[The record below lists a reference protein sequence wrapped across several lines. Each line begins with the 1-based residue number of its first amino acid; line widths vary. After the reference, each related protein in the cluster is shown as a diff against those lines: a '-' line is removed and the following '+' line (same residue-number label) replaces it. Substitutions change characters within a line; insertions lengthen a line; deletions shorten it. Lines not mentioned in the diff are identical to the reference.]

1 MAKRPLS
8 QLGRDARYRIN
19 LAVRKAAVEI
29 MNGLAEAGPVYTGE
43 FRDSWVAI
51 PVGQG
56 ARGSV
61 GGGYPYTLSQ
71 VPQLSLT
78 ARELGRKVKFTIEN
92 ISAHAEIALDLEPGY
107 FITPEF
113 EREAPMPGNEIISG
127 ARSNPSLRW
136 NIDEGADGEAEISA
150 PRDWYPN
157 YVRGGQMQKN
167 LAQGVRLGFKD
178 DVFLP

>member
-1 MAKRPLS
+1 MARRKPIS

-29 MNGLAEAGPVYTGE
+29 MNGLAEAGPVYSGE

-78 ARELGRKVKFTIEN
+78 AREVGRKVKFTIEN
-92 ISAHAEIALDLEPGY
+92 TSAHAEIALDLKEGY
-107 FITPEF
+107 FIPPEF
-113 EREAPMPGNEIISG
+113 EREAPMPGNELVTG
-127 ARSNPSLRW
+127 GRRNPGLRG
-136 NIDEGADGEAEISA
+136 NVDQGVEGEAESSA
-150 PRDWYPN
+150 PPDWYRSYN
-157 YVRGGQMQKN
+157 LDGRLQKN
-167 LAQGVRLGFKD
+167 LAAGVRLGFKE
-178 DVFLP
+178 DVIL